1 MVVSDTTAFVL
12 YKCCY
17 TMKVWGISRKV
28 LFYKHL
34 NKERVSIV
42 IVVIVQHDSETL
54 GDKFWCI
61 LFGTIK
67 KIIILDISNVW
78 LSKFFMHPG
87 VTCNMGE

>member
-1 MVVSDTTAFVL
+1 
-12 YKCCY
+12 
-17 TMKVWGISRKV
+17 MKVWGISRKV

-42 IVVIVQHDSETL
+42 IVVIVQNDSETL

-87 VTCNMGE
+87 VTCNMCE

>member
-1 MVVSDTTAFVL
+1 MVVSDTTDFVL

-61 LFGTIK
+61 LFSVPLRKSLYWIYVMFGYQSSLCTP
-67 KIIILDISNVW
+67 V
-78 LSKFFMHPG
+78 
-87 VTCNMGE
+87 